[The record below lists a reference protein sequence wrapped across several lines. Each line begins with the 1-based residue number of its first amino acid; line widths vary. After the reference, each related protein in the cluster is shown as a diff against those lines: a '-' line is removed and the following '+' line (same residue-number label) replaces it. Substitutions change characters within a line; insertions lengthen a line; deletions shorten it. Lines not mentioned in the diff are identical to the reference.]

1 MKKPLF
7 FAVIVLLGASFFS
20 GCTSTKLISES
31 DFSPIY
37 ITNVKK
43 FYLLPPDCI
52 ESDVEVQQLLTANF
66 GEKTMSLLS
75 YLQADKQGIF
85 LSLFNDFG
93 TGMGTLSYD
102 GMKVNFDSAIF
113 PKNLKA
119 EYILADLQFA
129 YYSVAELKKALHSI
143 RMKITVDK
151 GDNPAS
157 SEVRRIYNGPF
168 LIEEVIKE
176 PGTIVIHNKLR
187 GYEYTLQEAS
197 E

>member
-1 MKKPLF
+1 
-7 FAVIVLLGASFFS
+7 
-20 GCTSTKLISES
+20 
-31 DFSPIY
+31 
-37 ITNVKK
+37 
-43 FYLLPPDCI
+43 
-52 ESDVEVQQLLTANF
+52 
-66 GEKTMSLLS
+66 MSLLS